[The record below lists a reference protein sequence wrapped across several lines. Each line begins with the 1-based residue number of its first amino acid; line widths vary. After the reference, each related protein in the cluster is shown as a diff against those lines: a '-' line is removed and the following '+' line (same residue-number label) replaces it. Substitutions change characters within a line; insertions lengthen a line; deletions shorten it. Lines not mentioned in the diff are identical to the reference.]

1 MSKHMVR
8 ERGVG
13 HPNTFVNGAM
23 QGAEASRQEPTPSIS
38 AVLTEY
44 RLSPSLPN
52 QRFVSGACR
61 PCFWSTRT
69 GLGFSLPIA
78 MYAMIAPS
86 STFRRTSDS
95 GD

>member
-8 ERGVG
+8 EHGVG

-52 QRFVSGACR
+52 QRFVSEHVVRA
-61 PCFWSTRT
+61 F
-69 GLGFSLPIA
+69 GLHEQA
-78 MYAMIAPS
+78 
-86 STFRRTSDS
+86 SDS
-95 GD
+95 HCPSRCTP